1 MVVFAAVGL
10 IAQTPDDDA
19 GVVAIPHH
27 HAAHPVHNGGGPQ
40 RVVAGHVFLPH
51 AVALHVA
58 LVHHIQ
64 PQPVAEGVKH
74 IVLRVVACAD
84 RVDVVPLHRGQ
95 IPLVHLDGH
104 MVAAGGGESVVV
116 YPAQLD
122 RHPVAQQ
129 PLAVDLN
136 AAEAYLQRLFV
147 GRCAVLQKGHS
158 QGVQVGRLSAP
169 QPQVFRR
176 AGQCQHLAGG
186 RRALGQQC
194 LAVPQPGTYR
204 VTAAGFGLDA
214 QAPVAVRFG
223 VYVQQCTRRLHP
235 QRHIAV
241 DASHVPHILV
251 LEVDGVRKRPHLH
264 GQRVLPR
271 VQQAGHIELHRQHRT
286 LAEPDIH
293 PVDPAAERRLD
304 PAEAQHS
311 PAARRYLRRGEA
323 PPVLPHIDLAFV
335 NLRDVSFLGADKR
348 REAAGKIVR
357 PAEALRFPAARHP
370 NSGPVVPGSAV
381 CGPERRVAFGQRLGA
396 SEQPVAVQA

>member
-1 MVVFAAVGL
+1 
-10 IAQTPDDDA
+10 
-19 GVVAIPHH
+19 
-27 HAAHPVHNGGGPQ
+27 
-40 RVVAGHVFLPH
+40 
-51 AVALHVA
+51 
-58 LVHHIQ
+58 
-64 PQPVAEGVKH
+64 
-74 IVLRVVACAD
+74 
-84 RVDVVPLHRGQ
+84 
-95 IPLVHLDGH
+95 

-176 AGQCQHLAGG
+176 AGQRQRRAGG
-186 RRALGQQC
+186 RHAPGQQR
-194 LAVPQPGTYR
+194 LAVPQPGAHR
-204 VTAAGFGLDA
+204 VAAAGLGGDA
-214 QAPVAVRFG
+214 QAAVAVG
-223 VYVQQCTRRLHP
+223 DGLHVQQRAPRLHP

-241 DASHVPHILV
+241 DAGQVPHILV

-271 VQQAGHIELHRQHRT
+271 VQQAGHIELHRQHRP
-286 LAEPDIH
+286 LAKAHIR
-293 PVDPAAERRLD
+293 PVEPAAEGRLD
-304 PAEAQHS
+304 PAEAQHG
-311 PAARRYLRRGEA
+311 PTARRDFWRGEG
-323 PPVLPHIDLAFV
+323 PPVLPHIDLSFV
-335 NLRDVSFLGADKR
+335 DVGDAPFLGADKR

-381 CGPERRVAFGQRLGA
+381 CGPERRVARGQR
-396 SEQPVAVQA
+396 QPAAERPCAVQAQGIAAQKSGVRRQHMFANVGGVGPGGAVGFGVWHSGRSFHKGPGRGGRPVIFLYCTGSCPKTGYKK